1 MVLMVHI
8 FSAGFWEGRW

>member
-1 MVLMVHI
+1 MVHI